1 MYYFVS
7 GRGGEEEEEEEK
19 SLVSPTCCARL
30 CNSWVMAVPRSVQA
44 IGDVLVAQLRDVACA
59 VAVVSFVLLV
69 PAEVAVIEPYETVD
83 GGSHEDVDKDEEVE
97 AESLLQEDSRLD
109 SVSVEPVLPIDI
121 VLPICIPFAFIGFVS
136 VRIETRLR
144 FLYDGISYFSRP
156 KKRRLRLLREPVL
169 FSFFFFG
176 KRYNLSDIVT
186 LEEEEEENRSG
197 DYFSEPADHL

>member
-1 MYYFVS
+1 
-7 GRGGEEEEEEEK
+7 
-19 SLVSPTCCARL
+19 
-30 CNSWVMAVPRSVQA
+30 MAVPRSVQA

-169 FSFFFFG
+169 FSFSF
-176 KRYNLSDIVT
+176 
-186 LEEEEEENRSG
+186 LENDTIYRIS
-197 DYFSEPADHL
+197 